1 MKNSKTNRTL
11 YWVFTIWVALGMV
24 AEGLQQIFH
33 TKSFVDI
40 FAHLGYPVYIST
52 LFGVWKLLGV
62 IAILVPG
69 YRLLKE
75 WAYAG
80 FFFVMTGAMYS
91 HIVVGDPLLQIAP
104 SFGVLVLVILSWYFR
119 PADRRFV
126 SFSQKDRL
134 SRSANQRSVNQ
145 IA

>member
-1 MKNSKTNRTL
+1 ML
-11 YWVFTIWVALGMV
+11 

-33 TKSFVDI
+33 AKSFVNI
-40 FAHLGYPVYIST
+40 FAHLGYPIYSSV
-52 LFGVWKLLGV
+52 LFGTWKILGV

-91 HIVVGDPLLQIAP
+91 HIVTGDSILQIAP

-119 PADRRFV
+119 PADRRLV
-126 SFSQKDRL
+126 SFGQKDHFRQ
-134 SRSANQRSVNQ
+134 SINQL
-145 IA
+145 A